1 MSTPSPRQ
9 SRMALARSTALALPL
24 ISMPISAPFTS
35 TSSTSTTLSP
45 SSMPIES
52 DISGSARMRKPLR
65 RAPLTPSAM
74 TAGPLLMGAAR
85 SLGSRGT
92 RARSVTPSLRRTC
105 SRSSPSGTSTVSP
118 ARASAMAAAI
128 VVVTAITRGAI
139 TTGAGCHIVRVSHPS
154 ATAATNPATNSRAR
168 AAHGLRRSRPRR
180 PELFALHHQHRD
192 VVLASR
198 AIRRRDQFPH
208 GAFRITG
215 ITLHRGAN
223 FRRGDLIAQAI
234 AAQQQ
239 RAGGFERKALHFDEI
254 RVAGSM
260 LLAAHIAKNLVA
272 ARVAHGVRLAQ
283 LAIVFALAHR
293 RMIVRDLADFAA
305 PPLVEPRIAHVAHP
319 RRAILHEDQREH
331 ARHPLEFRVSSRRPQ
346 SFVVGHGDR
355 LADALFHGAGLPL
368 QARAHPLHGDLRPL
382 PAGSLP
388 ADAVYHQED
397 AALRVDMERVLV
409 VAPHASRVARPRAPD
424 VGLIHSMCFGTPG
437 TPRPRGR
444 CAPAPAPAP
453 PDCGRAF
460 RRLPAPCWSAPSR
473 RRSSCPTGSG
483 P

>member
-9 SRMALARSTALALPL
+9 SRMALARSTGLALPL
-24 ISMPISAPFTS
+24 ISMPIPAPFTS
-35 TSSTSTTLSP
+35 TSSISTTLSR

-52 DISGSARMRKPLR
+52 GISGSARMRKPLR

-105 SRSSPSGTSTVSP
+105 SRYSPSGTSTVSP
-118 ARASAMAAAI
+118 ARASAMAAAS
-128 VVVTAITRGAI
+128 VVG
-139 TTGAGCHIVRVSHPS
+139 P
-154 ATAATNPATNSRAR
+154 AR
-168 AAHGLRRSRPRR
+168 APRAPRSLRRSHHRR

-260 LLAAHIAKNLVA
+260 LLAAHVAKNLVA

-305 PPLVEPRIAHVAHP
+305 PHLVEPRIAYVAHH
-319 RRAILHEDQREH
+319 RLAILHDDQREH
-331 ARHPLEFRVSSRRPQ
+331 ARHPLEFRVGSRRPQ
-346 SFVVGHGDR
+346 NFVVGHGDR

-368 QARAHPLHGDLRPL
+368 QARAPPLHGHLRRL
-382 PAGSLP
+382 LAGSLP

-409 VAPHASRVARPRAPD
+409 VAPHAARVARPRAPD

-437 TPRPRGR
+437 TPRPPGR

-453 PDCGRAF
+453 PNCGRAF

-473 RRSSCPTGSG
+473 RRSSCPTGSD